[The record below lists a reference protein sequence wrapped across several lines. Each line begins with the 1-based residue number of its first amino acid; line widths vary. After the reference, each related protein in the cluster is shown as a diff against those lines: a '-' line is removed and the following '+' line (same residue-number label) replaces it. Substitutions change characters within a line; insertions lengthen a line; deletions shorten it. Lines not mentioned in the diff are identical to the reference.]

1 MVTMNACRA
10 GLGASRVNTLRQSR
24 PCQGIAPSARRL
36 RHVCRAG
43 GRDVVVLGSR
53 GKIAAR
59 IVQQLLSQGYGV
71 TADADEG
78 RSQDLLEFASKF
90 GLLSA
95 SERKALKLVDFDAT
109 DVDSVGLALGG
120 RGSQRV
126 VLVAGDSVGSM
137 RIEDSVASAAID
149 AVLSSSARV
158 SQFVLVSQLAGG
170 GGGWFGL
177 GGGSRGAKLSSLEQ
191 AVVDSADSALL
202 LRTGKWSEDG
212 GNSVPLATGRGGL
225 PRGASVPVGIV
236 AQGVVESLGLTS
248 GDGVVEVGAGGSEE
262 EGSLRDQIQR
272 VLSTSGAAVP
282 KSRASTATSSEE
294 EQGTKQ
300 KGLGWSLGG
309 KTVSSRGEPAP
320 SGKRASTVSVR
331 AGRGGT
337 QSSKGTGTV
346 KQEGSGARG
355 WFKKAAASATGPS
368 GAPASGSS
376 RAEAKKLVKKLADPE
391 EEQVKGE
398 GGPLWGFGRKR
409 QPKVVD
415 AGAPGPG
422 ARRGRPGAG
431 GRAAAKPEA
440 EPSQG
445 GFLDFFSKKG

>member
-1 MVTMNACRA
+1 MLSIAWHPIA
-10 GLGASRVNTLRQSR
+10 WPWQSSR
-24 PCQGIAPSARRL
+24 PNPRPPPPPPR
-36 RHVCRAG
+36 
-43 GRDVVVLGSR
+43 
-53 GKIAAR
+53 
-59 IVQQLLSQGYGV
+59 
-71 TADADEG
+71 
-78 RSQDLLEFASKF
+78 
-90 GLLSA
+90 
-95 SERKALKLVDFDAT
+95 
-109 DVDSVGLALGG
+109 

-272 VLSTSGAAVP
+272 VRVAGGGVGMGVWELDVQEAGAAIPV
-282 KSRASTATSSEE
+282 
-294 EQGTKQ
+294 
-300 KGLGWSLGG
+300 
-309 KTVSSRGEPAP
+309 VSSRHTSHKLQSTALW
-320 SGKRASTVSVR
+320 RAVC
-331 AGRGGT
+331 
-337 QSSKGTGTV
+337 
-346 KQEGSGARG
+346 
-355 WFKKAAASATGPS
+355 
-368 GAPASGSS
+368 
-376 RAEAKKLVKKLADPE
+376 
-391 EEQVKGE
+391 
-398 GGPLWGFGRKR
+398 
-409 QPKVVD
+409 
-415 AGAPGPG
+415 AGAQHI
-422 ARRGRPGAG
+422 G
-431 GRAAAKPEA
+431 GSCAQVTCLYRH
-440 EPSQG
+440 Q
-445 GFLDFFSKKG
+445 FW

>member
-1 MVTMNACRA
+1 MNACRA

-212 GNSVPLATGRGGL
+212 GNS
-225 PRGASVPVGIV
+225 
-236 AQGVVESLGLTS
+236 GVVESLGLTS

-409 QPKVVD
+409 QPK
-415 AGAPGPG
+415 
-422 ARRGRPGAG
+422 
-431 GRAAAKPEA
+431 
-440 EPSQG
+440 G